1 MTKMK
6 NTWIILLTG
15 VSLFFAACS
24 GNTGKT
30 DAVDTD
36 KAGEE
41 AQATETSATYALDT
55 EASTLNWK
63 GSKSFTDDFHQGTIK
78 ITEGSLSTENGNVI
92 AGNFTVD
99 MASIEENTDNQEMAA
114 KLIGHLKSPDF
125 FLVDSFPTASFSIV
139 KVEGNN
145 ITGNLEIKGVA
156 KEITFPAEIEVGE
169 EGVNASASF
178 VINRMDWGVEYGN
191 GSIVDLAKD
200 KIISND
206 IEFVVN
212 LKATKEG

>member
-1 MTKMK
+1 MK

-15 VSLFFAACS
+15 VSLFVASCS
-24 GNTGKT
+24 GNAGDKK
-30 DAVDTD
+30 AVDTK

-55 EASTLNWK
+55 ENSTLNWK
-63 GSKSFTDDFHQGTIK
+63 GSKSFTEDFHQGTIK
-78 ITEGSLSTENGNVI
+78 ITEGSLSSENGSII

-99 MASIEENTDNQEMAA
+99 MTSIEENTDNQEMAA

-125 FLVDSFPTASFSIV
+125 FLVDSFPTANFSIV

-145 ITGNLEIKGVA
+145 ITGNLEIKGIT
-156 KEITFPAEIEVGE
+156 KEITFPAEMEVTE
-169 EGVNASASF
+169 DGVSASANF
-178 VINRMDWGVEYGN
+178 TINRMDWGVEYGN

-206 IEFVVN
+206 IEFLVN